1 MVNLLWGLGTSVT
14 NAYVLYKYTFQK
26 ARAKKIKLSITQLNH
41 REFIEELALS
51 LMSNS
56 NIELPPSVNIAE
68 QTTAPPNLTDTIQ
81 RTRHEEILKTRAT
94 LMNASSLNEKFPHR
108 LDGMYHP
115 FVPSKI
121 MTLCQI
127 CIRNGKEWEKNLSRQ
142 ERKVYDRK
150 LKRKKGLNKL
160 RTRDIIIV

>member
-1 MVNLLWGLGTSVT
+1 MYNFGMGSVDLADQLRLQYRPDRLIRNRKWWWSIFLWGLGTSVT

-81 RTRHEEILKTRAT
+81 RARHEEILKIRAT
-94 LMNASSLNEKFPHR
+94 SMNASSLNEKFPHR

-115 FVPSKI
+115 FVPSKS
-121 MTLCQI
+121 MTPCQLCI
-127 CIRNGKEWEKNLSRQ
+127 HNGKE
-142 ERKVYDRK
+142 
-150 LKRKKGLNKL
+150 
-160 RTRDIIIV
+160 